1 MLKDIIIA
9 IDGFSSTGKST
20 IAKKLAN
27 KLEYVYIDTGAMYR
41 AITLFA
47 MNKGLIVDSEID
59 KVALL
64 EKLPEIVIHFKHN
77 SSTGVAHIYLNDVD
91 VSKKIR
97 SLEVSNYVSLIAAIP
112 EVRKKLVEQQQAFGK
127 ERALVMDGRD
137 IGTVVFPNAEL
148 KIFMTAS
155 ANVRAARRYEELKE
169 RGDDVSYKE
178 VLENIEKR
186 DLIDTTRADSPLIKA
201 EDAVVI
207 DNSELTIEEQLDYI
221 LKLVKNKVE
230 EN

>member
-1 MLKDIIIA
+1 MKDIIIA

-41 AITLFA
+41 GITLFA
-47 MNKGLIVDSEID
+47 MDKGLIVDSEID

-64 EKLPEIVIHFKHN
+64 EKLPEIFIYFKHN

-112 EVRKKLVEQQQAFGK
+112 EVRKKLVEQQQVFGK
-127 ERALVMDGRD
+127 EKALVMDGRD

-155 ANVRAARRYEELKE
+155 ANVRAVRRYKELIE
-169 RGDDVSYKE
+169 GGDSVSYEE

-221 LKLVKNKVE
+221 LELVKNKIE
-230 EN
+230 EK

>member
-64 EKLPEIVIHFKHN
+64 EKLPEIVIHFKYN

-112 EVRKKLVEQQQAFGK
+112 EVRKKMVEQQQAFGK